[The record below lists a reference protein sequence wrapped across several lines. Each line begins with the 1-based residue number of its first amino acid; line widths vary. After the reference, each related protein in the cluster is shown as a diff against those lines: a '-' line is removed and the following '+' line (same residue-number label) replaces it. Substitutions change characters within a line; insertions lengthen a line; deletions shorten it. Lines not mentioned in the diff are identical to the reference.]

1 MNHVGKRLDKTAKVN
16 FKIYYVEN
24 WTTNHYKTMILG
36 QLKEYNMRYTFL
48 GKSCTECGSET
59 IPIPFFKKIKIER
72 NSGLTV

>member
-1 MNHVGKRLDKTAKVN
+1 
-16 FKIYYVEN
+16 
-24 WTTNHYKTMILG
+24 MILG